1 MNLNNETTILITCA
15 PSLEEYLEAEVEG
28 LGYSV
33 NSSHHGGVEI
43 TGTLEDCMRLNLH
56 LRTAYNVLYLLRKFK
71 DLKKFL
77 TL

>member
-33 NSSHHGGVEI
+33 NSSHHGG
-43 TGTLEDCMRLNLH
+43 GGDH
-56 LRTAYNVLYLLRKFK
+56 WYA
-71 DLKKFL
+71 
-77 TL
+77 